1 MSFRTTLALF
11 KTTKTQVCKLKAR
24 ISTIYHSA
32 FQKSG
37 KKIHKLL
44 SLIAL
49 SVWENYRRAYNLFCQ
64 ITPFLLSPTAW
75 FAKEFPASH
84 PSDKLQR
91 EDEGSYFFFNLP
103 LHDALPK
110 VGLQKISLESG
121 RSTLIL
127 QKRWRKITQLQD
139 FKDPEK
145 LLFWSLTTPR
155 QKFLTEN

>member
-1 MSFRTTLALF
+1 MSFRTNLASF
-11 KTTKTQVCKLKAR
+11 KTTTPQVYKLKAK
-24 ISTIYHSA
+24 ISTIYHSV

-44 SLIAL
+44 SLIVL
-49 SVWENYRRAYNLFCQ
+49 PVWENYRKSSNLFCE
-64 ITPFLLSPTAW
+64 TTFFLLPQTSQ

-91 EDEGSYFFFNLP
+91 EGEGSYFFFSLP

-121 RSTLIL
+121 SSTLTL
-127 QKRWRKITQLQD
+127 QRRWSKIIQLQD

-145 LLFWSLTTPR
+145 LLFLSLTTPHQR
-155 QKFLTEN
+155 LLIEK